1 MSSIAPA
8 DQPDQGPDTH
18 SAAQEIPQQQHHPQ
32 EALPSPS
39 PVEMSSL
46 PPTHPT
52 SDPQPS
58 ASHFTTTISAGSS
71 VPPVAGPVRTD
82 TSTAIDQSMNP
93 PPPVAA
99 GAETLPVTR
108 TFSTAIGPSSD
119 SPVVPAK
126 DSEAT
131 GPILTLTLL
140 LTSGARHPFRLDGR
154 YLTKRNVNVV
164 GNDPFNLSVYNLK
177 ELILREWR
185 DEWEAKPSSPN
196 YIRLISMG
204 KLLDD
209 KTSLKDYKFGPDLP
223 NVLHMTIKPQDYI
236 EEEDAK
242 GAKANFTSNRES
254 ENRSPGC
261 RCAIM

>member
-1 MSSIAPA
+1 MNSTTPA
-8 DQPDQGPDTH
+8 GQPDQVSDAR
-18 SAAQEIPQQQHHPQ
+18 SAAQDIPQQQPRPQ

-46 PPTHPT
+46 PPNPPP
-52 SDPQPS
+52 SDSQPS
-58 ASHFTTTISAGSS
+58 SL
-71 VPPVAGPVRTD
+71 PPVGGPARTD
-82 TSTAIDQSMNP
+82 TNTAIDQSMNP
-93 PPPVAA
+93 PPPLPAVA
-99 GAETLPVTR
+99 EPQPVAR

-126 DSEAT
+126 DGEAT
-131 GPILTLTLL
+131 GPVLTLTLL

-154 YLTKRNVNVV
+154 YLTKRNVNVDD
-164 GNDPFNLSVYNLK
+164 NDPFNLSVYNLK

-185 DEWEAKPSSPN
+185 EEWEAKPSSPN

-242 GAKANFTSNRES
+242 GGKASYTNPRES

-261 RCAIM
+261 RCVIM